1 MNIPAINEL
10 LPNPAERILA
20 GDLTPNLYRVHADIN
35 PDHLVVP
42 LSEAFWRGFYI
53 EGQVVKTKADFLR
66 MAGAA
71 MEFPS
76 YYGHNWDAFEEL
88 ITDLSWIE
96 ARGFV
101 LIYDSVWPFA
111 RHDPAGWRQAR
122 TILAEA
128 VTYWRATPTPLYV
141 LLRNTRWY
149 ARDIEKL

>member
-20 GDLTPNLYRVHADIN
+20 GNLAPKLYRLHADIN
-35 PDHLVVP
+35 PDHLVAP
-42 LSEAFWRGFYI
+42 LSEAYWRGFYI
-53 EGQVVKTKADFLR
+53 EGQVVKSKADFLR
-66 MAGAA
+66 IAGAA
-71 MEFPS
+71 MEFPP

-111 RHDPAGWRQAR
+111 RHDPDGWRQAR
-122 TILAEA
+122 AILAEA
-128 VTYWRATPTPLYV
+128 VNYWRTTPTPLYV

-149 ARDIEKL
+149 ARDVEKL